1 MNLTK
6 ESTSNKNEL
15 SLEETDHLVE
25 DTQTS
30 AEVLKEQQADS
41 EAILLEASDDV
52 PIETSD
58 VSSEASLDTQQN
70 EIGAEEMT
78 PDLEDDYYQTKAQ
91 DHARIESLIEQ
102 AEKELA
108 DLKLRK
114 SMMES
119 DFEGLHAHYLQLIIG
134 EKDISTIAKK
144 TLLEYYAYEFLKP
157 LKSIQLSATDNY
169 DIWQTKHFYVRF
181 QLTDKNQLDLYFKLN
196 PINSMYESSYLPLL
210 TIDSAQ
216 RSVQVNDDQIL
227 HLIRQWHG
235 ENIFSVNQLSLFN
248 YDVNQILAHIKELG
262 FSVSP
267 SLIDNTQQLSVDMET
282 DFPVEET
289 VLDQVFIT
297 TMENE
302 AYDFHTEN
310 LGEIRILLDK
320 NQRLTI
326 QLHPTSAVLTI
337 DSDQWKRSLLDFF
350 TSYAFLVPLVVP
362 SK

>member
-1 MNLTK
+1 MNLTN
-6 ESTSNKNEL
+6 ESTNNSNQP
-15 SLEETDHLVE
+15 SIEETDKQVD

-30 AEVLKEQQADS
+30 AHVSDSQQGNHQSESTEVTQA
-41 EAILLEASDDV
+41 
-52 PIETSD
+52 TSD
-58 VSSEASLDTQQN
+58 PLTTAEVDYSSWSEQSSEDTSV
-70 EIGAEEMT
+70 
-78 PDLEDDYYQTKAQ
+78 DEDDYYQAKAQ

-102 AEKELA
+102 SEKELA

-119 DFEGLHAHYLQLIIG
+119 DFEGLHTHYQQLIIG
-134 EKDISTIAKK
+134 QKDISTIAKK

-157 LKSIQLSATDNY
+157 LKTIQLAATDKY
-169 DIWQTKHFYVRF
+169 DTWQTKHFYVRF
-181 QLTDKNQLDLYFKLN
+181 QLTESNQLDLYFKLN
-196 PINSMYESSYLPLL
+196 PINSTYESNYLPLL

-216 RSVQVNDDQIL
+216 RAVMVNDDQIL
-227 HLIRQWHG
+227 HLVRQWHA

-282 DFPVEET
+282 DFPVSET
-289 VLDQVFIT
+289 VLDQIFIT

-302 AYDFHTEN
+302 SYDLETEN

-326 QLHPTSAVLTI
+326 QMHPASAVLTI
-337 DSDQWKRSLLDFF
+337 DSGQWRRSLLDFF

>member
-6 ESTSNKNEL
+6 ESTSNQNEH
-15 SLEETDHLVE
+15 SLEETEYLVDE
-25 DTQTS
+25 TQTS
-30 AEVLKEQQADS
+30 EEASEEAIDVYQEESETLLDVSTDQINDPSEQQWAQ
-41 EAILLEASDDV
+41 
-52 PIETSD
+52 
-58 VSSEASLDTQQN
+58 DTD
-70 EIGAEEMT
+70 AV
-78 PDLEDDYYQTKAQ
+78 LEDDYYQAKAQ
-91 DHARIESLIEQ
+91 DHARIEALIDQ

-119 DFEGLHAHYLQLIIG
+119 DFEGLHTHYQHLIIG

-169 DIWQTKHFYVRF
+169 DTWQTKHFYVRF
-181 QLTDKNQLDLYFKLN
+181 QLTEAKQLDLYFKLN
-196 PINSMYESSYLPLL
+196 PINSTYESSYLPLL

-216 RSVQVNDDQIL
+216 QSVLVNDDQIL
-227 HLIRQWHG
+227 HLIRQWHA

-248 YDVNQILAHIKELG
+248 YDINQILAHIKELG
-262 FSVSP
+262 FTVSP
-267 SLIDNTQQLSVDMET
+267 SLIDNTQRLSVDMET
-282 DFPVEET
+282 DFPVGDT
-289 VLDQVFIT
+289 VLDQIFIT
-297 TMENE
+297 TMENKD
-302 AYDFHTEN
+302 YDFQTEN

-326 QLHPTSAVLTI
+326 HMQPNSAVLTI